1 MNEADNSKG
10 ALFPPSVG
18 ERLVAARKKK
28 GLTLD
33 EVSERTRIPL
43 RHLET
48 IESGGHEGL
57 PAIPYSAG
65 FVKSYAQLLG
75 LDGLALAH
83 DFRAELSGAEQVR
96 HYPEPMEPADPA
108 RVPPRLLATVALV
121 AALVLAVAYL
131 ILRGGGMSTDER
143 ATLAAGTAP
152 QAATPATGQS
162 APTQT
167 PAQGAPARPAPG
179 GPVAVTAT
187 EAAWVKIYEK
197 DGPTLF
203 MGAMTPGE
211 RFDLPATAAD
221 PMIWTG
227 RPQAFRITVG
237 QTPIPPLGSPD
248 RTVRDISLKPEAL
261 LARASPQN
269 PASPAPPP
277 QPAVA
282 PIPLVTPIDP
292 PAPG

>member
-131 ILRGGGMSTDER
+131 ILRGGGMSTD
-143 ATLAAGTAP
+143 
-152 QAATPATGQS
+152 
-162 APTQT
+162 
-167 PAQGAPARPAPG
+167 ARRSPPAPHR
-179 GPVAVTAT
+179 
-187 EAAWVKIYEK
+187 K
-197 DGPTLF
+197 
-203 MGAMTPGE
+203 
-211 RFDLPATAAD
+211 RR
-221 PMIWTG
+221 
-227 RPQAFRITVG
+227 RPQ
-237 QTPIPPLGSPD
+237 
-248 RTVRDISLKPEAL
+248 
-261 LARASPQN
+261 LARA
-269 PASPAPPP
+269 P
-277 QPAVA
+277 QPKLQHKVRQHARRQE
-282 PIPLVTPIDP
+282 
-292 PAPG
+292 GRWQ